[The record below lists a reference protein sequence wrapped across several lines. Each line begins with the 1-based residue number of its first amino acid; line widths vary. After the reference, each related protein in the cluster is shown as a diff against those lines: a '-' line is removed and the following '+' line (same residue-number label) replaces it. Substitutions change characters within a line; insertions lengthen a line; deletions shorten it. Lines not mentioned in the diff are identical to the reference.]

1 MHYCLSF
8 SVSLNGFN
16 LNAHQ
21 MENLLHVDGAAIK
34 WNFMQSFKKK
44 GANFLVKMIK
54 WSQIREPSFLIP
66 NEIRE

>member
-34 WNFMQSFKKK
+34 WNFMQCLRRKGQMMK
-44 GANFLVKMIK
+44 GADDKMESDQGTFFL
-54 WSQIREPSFLIP
+54 
-66 NEIRE
+66 NT